1 MRDNAHM
8 ILGIIF
14 GAGLASVMGL
24 YALANI
30 EERSDLYSKQ
40 TMSKLIFTAI
50 FFSVILGNF
59 LIDIFGSL
67 NLFELLG
74 G

>member
-30 EERSDLYSKQ
+30 EERSDL
-40 TMSKLIFTAI
+40 
-50 FFSVILGNF
+50 
-59 LIDIFGSL
+59 
-67 NLFELLG
+67 
-74 G
+74 